1 MPKHDEEEEYS
12 SDNSYCHSKRSELCN
27 KCERR
32 EKRHSCKRCNKTESN
47 KHERRCNHCYQSKCR
62 QCKNESERYGRNVRD
77 VRYVSEG
84 RNVRDVSDVI
94 EGRNVRENK
103 CEQKK
108 CVCGTSFVITIN

>member
-1 MPKHDEEEEYS
+1 MPKHDDEEEYS

-32 EKRHSCKRCNKTESN
+32 EKRHGCKRCNKTESN
-47 KHERRCNHCYQSKCR
+47 KHERRCNHCCQSKCR
-62 QCKNESERYGRNVRD
+62 QCKNESERNGRDGRDLSEGRN
-77 VRYVSEG
+77 VSEG
-84 RNVRDVSDVI
+84 RN
-94 EGRNVRENK
+94 GRENK